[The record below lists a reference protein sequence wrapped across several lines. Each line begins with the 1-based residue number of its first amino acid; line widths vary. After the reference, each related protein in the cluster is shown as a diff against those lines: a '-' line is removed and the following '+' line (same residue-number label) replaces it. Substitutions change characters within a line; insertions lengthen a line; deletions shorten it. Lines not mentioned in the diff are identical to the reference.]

1 MLRKRGAH
9 ASSALQWLLP
19 LFGVVLGA
27 AIGLWLHAANNNTTQ
42 EAASMI
48 RIAQPIDPDQII
60 TGNYNSSADLQQNFI
75 SGEVVFLTSPGF
87 AETVAGELNQ
97 ANAPKLSARQNG
109 RSSLIT
115 LSADAPTFPGAERT
129 VNAAI
134 KMYTAYVQD
143 QNRVRYQTG
152 IDTLNTVIGELS
164 SDAERNAA
172 RIDQL
177 EAQRT
182 TMEIQLRRPP
192 GVEVVQPTIQS
203 THAFPSA
210 TLFAIAGGLFGGLVG
225 LTATL
230 GWRRYRSGTSSGSN
244 AAAME

>member
-1 MLRKRGAH
+1 MLRKRATRAGL
-9 ASSALQWLLP
+9 ALQWLLP
-19 LFGVVLGA
+19 LFGVALGA
-27 AIGLWLHAANNNTTQ
+27 AIGIWFHAANNNTTQ
-42 EAASMI
+42 EAASII

-97 ANAPKLSARQNG
+97 ASVPKLSASQNG

-115 LSADAPTFPGAERT
+115 LSSDAPTYPDAERT

-134 KMYTAYVQD
+134 KMYTASVQE
-143 QNRVRYQTG
+143 QNRVRYQAG
-152 IDTLNTVIGELS
+152 IDSLNTVIGELS
-164 SDAERNAA
+164 TDAERNVA

-192 GVEVVQPTIQS
+192 GVEVVQPTMQS
-203 THAFPSA
+203 THKFPSA
-210 TLFAIAGGLFGGLVG
+210 TLFAIAGGVFGGLVG
-225 LTATL
+225 LTGTL
-230 GWRRYRSGTSSGSN
+230 GWRRYRSGKSSGSD
-244 AAAME
+244 AAESE